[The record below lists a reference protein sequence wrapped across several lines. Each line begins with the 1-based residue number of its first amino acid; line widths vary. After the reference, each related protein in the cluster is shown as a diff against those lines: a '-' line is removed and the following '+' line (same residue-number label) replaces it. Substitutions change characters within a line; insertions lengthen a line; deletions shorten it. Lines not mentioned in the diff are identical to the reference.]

1 MDRFLGFWKSNLKNI
16 TLYNVIRILK
26 VQYEFNPDLTQENNK
41 QIKSFSFYVV
51 GLHCLLWIFVFKLLT
66 LNHFSVIYTVDIL
79 IFKVFEYQNEKYSP
93 LLLICWFRKTVF
105 LFAFSEFWDN

>member
-51 GLHCLLWIFVFKLLT
+51 GLHCLL
-66 LNHFSVIYTVDIL
+66 
-79 IFKVFEYQNEKYSP
+79 
-93 LLLICWFRKTVF
+93 
-105 LFAFSEFWDN
+105 